1 MEEQAARTLAQAV
14 VADLAPQELPLFG
27 PMSRAWFANPDRVRD
42 GPATDDT
49 LGFGVAEAATLLTPV
64 ILAVASR
71 VVEVLAED
79 FGRSLINVTAN
90 EIAERI
96 KNLLHHKTPRVV
108 LSKAQLALVRQAVQ
122 QTAKERKL
130 PGAEGEKLA
139 RCIAAHLTEKG

>member
-1 MEEQAARTLAQAV
+1 MDEQAARTLAQAV

-27 PMSRAWFANPDRVRD
+27 PISRAWFANPDRVRD

-49 LGFGVAEAATLLTPV
+49 LGFGVAEAATILTPV
-64 ILAVASR
+64 ILAVATR
-71 VVEVLAED
+71 VVAVLAED
-79 FGRSLINVTAN
+79 FSQSMINITAN

-130 PGAEGEKLA
+130 PGAEAEKLA
-139 RCIAAHLTEKG
+139 RSIAAHLTEKA